1 MKFKLVD
8 VLQLLLV
15 GLSWVLL
22 FLVIIF
28 LVVVESTNCQNDIL
42 PDWYNS
48 LIPTRE
54 IRNDHLHH
62 DLHSLRQGF
71 YGTD

>member
-1 MKFKLVD
+1 MKFKLVY

-28 LVVVESTNCQNDIL
+28 LVVVK
-42 PDWYNS
+42 
-48 LIPTRE
+48 
-54 IRNDHLHH
+54 
-62 DLHSLRQGF
+62 
-71 YGTD
+71 

>member
-22 FLVIIF
+22 LLVIIF
-28 LVVVESTNCQNDIL
+28 LVVVE
-42 PDWYNS
+42 
-48 LIPTRE
+48 
-54 IRNDHLHH
+54 
-62 DLHSLRQGF
+62 
-71 YGTD
+71 

>member
-15 GLSWVLL
+15 GLSWVIL

-28 LVVVESTNCQNDIL
+28 LVVVE
-42 PDWYNS
+42 
-48 LIPTRE
+48 
-54 IRNDHLHH
+54 
-62 DLHSLRQGF
+62 
-71 YGTD
+71 

>member
-1 MKFKLVD
+1 MKIKLVD

-28 LVVVESTNCQNDIL
+28 LVVVE
-42 PDWYNS
+42 
-48 LIPTRE
+48 
-54 IRNDHLHH
+54 
-62 DLHSLRQGF
+62 
-71 YGTD
+71 

>member
-22 FLVIIF
+22 FMVIAF
-28 LVVVESTNCQNDIL
+28 LATIK
-42 PDWYNS
+42 
-48 LIPTRE
+48 
-54 IRNDHLHH
+54 
-62 DLHSLRQGF
+62 
-71 YGTD
+71 

>member
-8 VLQLLLV
+8 VLQLILV

-28 LVVVESTNCQNDIL
+28 LVVMK
-42 PDWYNS
+42 
-48 LIPTRE
+48 
-54 IRNDHLHH
+54 
-62 DLHSLRQGF
+62 
-71 YGTD
+71 

>member
-1 MKFKLVD
+1 MKLKLVD

-28 LVVVESTNCQNDIL
+28 LVVVK
-42 PDWYNS
+42 
-48 LIPTRE
+48 
-54 IRNDHLHH
+54 
-62 DLHSLRQGF
+62 
-71 YGTD
+71 

>member
-22 FLVIIF
+22 FLVMII
-28 LVVVESTNCQNDIL
+28 LVVVK
-42 PDWYNS
+42 
-48 LIPTRE
+48 
-54 IRNDHLHH
+54 
-62 DLHSLRQGF
+62 
-71 YGTD
+71 

>member
-22 FLVIIF
+22 FLVITF
-28 LVVVESTNCQNDIL
+28 LVVVE
-42 PDWYNS
+42 
-48 LIPTRE
+48 
-54 IRNDHLHH
+54 
-62 DLHSLRQGF
+62 
-71 YGTD
+71 

>member
-15 GLSWVLL
+15 GLSWVLI

-28 LVVVESTNCQNDIL
+28 LVVVK
-42 PDWYNS
+42 
-48 LIPTRE
+48 
-54 IRNDHLHH
+54 
-62 DLHSLRQGF
+62 
-71 YGTD
+71 

>member
-28 LVVVESTNCQNDIL
+28 LVVMK
-42 PDWYNS
+42 
-48 LIPTRE
+48 
-54 IRNDHLHH
+54 
-62 DLHSLRQGF
+62 
-71 YGTD
+71 

>member
-15 GLSWVLL
+15 GLSWALL

-28 LVVVESTNCQNDIL
+28 LVVVE
-42 PDWYNS
+42 
-48 LIPTRE
+48 
-54 IRNDHLHH
+54 
-62 DLHSLRQGF
+62 
-71 YGTD
+71 

>member
-28 LVVVESTNCQNDIL
+28 LVVVK
-42 PDWYNS
+42 
-48 LIPTRE
+48 
-54 IRNDHLHH
+54 
-62 DLHSLRQGF
+62 
-71 YGTD
+71 